1 MKKDLLLI
9 DGHGLAFRG
18 FYALPQELCAED
30 GTPTNAVLGF
40 FNMMLKVIDEW
51 PAEGLGIFFDPKGP
65 TRRHELFAEYKQT
78 RRPAPENFKVQV
90 PLIIE
95 LCRAMGFPV
104 FSRDGVEADDYI
116 VSTAKACAASGWDVK
131 ILSADKDLFQAISGG
146 ISVIRPSHGVT
157 DFTLYDAASFR
168 EKYGFEPPLMADYL
182 ALLGDAADNIPGVPG
197 IGEKTA
203 LDLVG
208 KFGRLEEIYEN
219 LESVQKARRG
229 KLEAGREAAFMS
241 RVLVVPQETEPAPE
255 DELTPKEPDMNGLF
269 ALCTRLGLKK
279 IYARF
284 VDETETAAM
293 EAAASVEVSE
303 PVGEETELEKLLDA
317 EEVALSPAVM
327 DGAPRFFAA
336 AADGRFASF
345 DGRGENERA
354 LFREWAKRGKL
365 LLCGYREIMSGYP
378 DFPLPDRARIYDV
391 ETAHYLLHPDRGGA
405 DGMAQSFGEPVSPG
419 AGLALRLFGYR
430 EKLAHGIEKYGLE
443 KVMDEIDMPLA
454 PALAR
459 MHLIGMHSDAPKLET
474 LGEELSQS
482 IAGCEAEIKEYV
494 GEEINLA
501 SPKQVG
507 ELLFGKLM
515 LPPIKTTKG
524 GGAYSTSI
532 TVLEELAKLPEPLCT
547 VPKMLIRHREESK
560 IFSAFVQPFIK
571 YSRDGG
577 GMIHSTFDHLATG
590 TGRLASRDPNVQNV
604 PVFGE
609 WADRFRSCFTPR
621 EDDGVF
627 VAADYSQIEL
637 RVLAELT
644 EEEKLIRAFHEGSD
658 VHLETASWVF
668 GLPAGQI
675 TPEQRRFAKVVNFGL
690 LYGMSAFGL
699 AQRLGVPRPAAQRI
713 VDRYFSVLPSVKNYI
728 TESVAEAKDRGYTRS
743 LFGRIR
749 PLAEVSTTEG
759 RGVGAI
765 NRVAVN
771 TPIQSTAADIAK
783 IALFRLDAAL
793 AEKFPGARIVLQV
806 HDSIVCECARKDAE
820 AVRELLVKTMESVD
834 ILNVPLKA
842 EPKSGTS
849 LKDI

>member
-131 ILSADKDLFQAISGG
+131 ILSADKDLFQAIGGG

-157 DFTLYDAASFR
+157 DFTLYDAAGFR

-303 PVGEETELEKLLDA
+303 PAGEETELEKLLDA

-430 EKLAHGIEKYGLE
+430 ERLAHGIEKYGLE

-454 PALAR
+454 LALAR